1 MNNLNDIIVGLD
13 IGTTKIAC
21 FIGRRTEN
29 DKIKIIGFGKT
40 DSKGVERGV
49 VKNIKDTSKSI
60 AKAVQTAS
68 EQAGIEVTEVY
79 VGIAGQHIKSQ
90 QNMGTV
96 VIPPEQRLIK
106 QEDVDRLIEEQ
117 HNMLLN
123 PGEDIIHIFPQNFVV
138 DGEELSPEVNP
149 VGVSGKQLKSNFH
162 IVTGNTVNLRNIHDS
177 VERAGLRIKGVV
189 LEPIASAYAVLDD
202 DDREAGVAL
211 VDIGG
216 GTTDIAIFK
225 EGIIRHTTV
234 LPLAG
239 NVITNDIKDGCKI
252 MRPQAETLKTRF
264 GSCLPQN
271 VSENDIISIPGLHT
285 QPAREISMKTLAGII
300 NARTAT
306 IIEQVEFEIK
316 KSHLE
321 KDIFAGIVLTG
332 GGAQLRHLKEL
343 TEFMTGIDTRVGLPD
358 AHLDKNNDPEIVNT
372 MYATG
377 IGLVLH
383 GFYELD
389 RLRKQEQEYAENS
402 DSPKAHDEEVIS
414 EQPETIDFET
424 ENPDGVEE
432 NTVDEDVFQSIEDID
447 VESDKKPKK
456 KIFKRESKVS
466 EYTMGNNSDS
476 KTNNGKDSF
485 WKVTGK
491 KTKKA
496 IEDYFSKVFN
506 DGSILNEG
514 SEERDV

>member
-1 MNNLNDIIVGLD
+1 MNNQNDIIVGLD

-21 FIGRRTEN
+21 FIGRRTEA

-60 AKAVQTAS
+60 IKAVQMAS
-68 EQAGIEVTEVY
+68 EQAGIEVNEVY
-79 VGIAGQHIKSQ
+79 VGIAGQHIRSQ

-177 VERAGLRIKGVV
+177 VERAGLRIRGVV

-202 DDREAGVAL
+202 TDREAGVAL

-239 NVITNDIKDGCKI
+239 NAITNDIKDGCKI

-285 QPAREISMKTLAGII
+285 QPAREISMRTLAII
-300 NARTAT
+300 IKARTET
-306 IIEQVEFEIK
+306 ILEQVDFEIK

-358 AHLDKNNDPEIVNT
+358 AHLDKNTDPEIINT

-389 RLRKQEQEYAENS
+389 RKRMQEIEYAEN
-402 DSPKAHDEEVIS
+402 DDIVNAKEEVPAQD
-414 EQPETIDFET
+414 EPDVQPIEE
-424 ENPDGVEE
+424 ENPDEVEVNVQPE
-432 NTVDEDVFQSIEDID
+432 NAPHVDAEPEEEEEKPRKNLFKKKKPNDNNKGEGKESFWRRTAQMSKDAIENYFRRVFVDEGIRD
-447 VESDKKPKK
+447 
-456 KIFKRESKVS
+456 
-466 EYTMGNNSDS
+466 
-476 KTNNGKDSF
+476 
-485 WKVTGK
+485 
-491 KTKKA
+491 
-496 IEDYFSKVFN
+496 
-506 DGSILNEG
+506 EG
-514 SEERDV
+514 SEERDL